1 MKPYEN
7 WMIKAHHDLISAKKL
22 AQGEEPVLD
31 TAIYHTQQCAE
42 KALKAYLSYK
52 QQPPQKSHNLRLLV
66 ELCQEIDEA
75 FAEILGDAEE
85 LSPFATAYRYPDMIM
100 EPEAQ
105 EVVDAARQAEI
116 IFDFIRQKLPLSN
129 EALAKITGAIS
140 SDVNRKSECGNK
152 DL

>member
-1 MKPYEN
+1 MKPYEY

-22 AQGEEPVLD
+22 GQGKEPVLD

-66 ELCQEIDEA
+66 ELCQEIDET
-75 FAEILGDAEE
+75 FAEIIGDAEE
-85 LSPFATAYRYPDMIM
+85 LNPFATAYRYPDMIM

-105 EVVDAARQAEI
+105 EVADAVRQAEK
-116 IFDFIRQKLPLSN
+116 IFEFIRLKLPLSN
-129 EALAKITGAIS
+129 EALA
-140 SDVNRKSECGNK
+140 
-152 DL
+152 